1 MLEVLRSGQL
11 SLGPRLEEF
20 EAAFAAWLGAPDAVA
35 VSSGTAALHLAVRA
49 LGWGPGDRVL
59 TTPLSFVASSN
70 CLLYEGAEPVFCD
83 IDPVTLNIDPA
94 IAEAG
99 ADGDTA
105 GMLPVHIFGYPAD
118 LPALERI
125 AASRG
130 IPILEDAC
138 QAPGAAD
145 GAARRVGTAGNAAS
159 FAFYA
164 NKQMTTGEG
173 GMLIPTDEAMAERL
187 RSERNQGRDPDMSR
201 VDHVAV
207 GFNYRLTDLQA
218 AIGIAQLE
226 RFDELLAARAA
237 VATAYT
243 ERLSAIGAP
252 AGEGDPDGL
261 VLPCRDRGDE
271 ERSWFV
277 YTVQVPARTDK
288 QEVIAALGDA
298 GVQAK
303 AYLPC
308 IHTMPP
314 YRERFGF
321 CGGEFPVA
329 EAVAER
335 SVALPFFGSISEA
348 EIERVCTALGRALA

>member
-11 SLGPRLEEF
+11 SLGPRLEQF
-20 EAAFAAWLGAPDAVA
+20 EAGFAAWLGVPDAVA

-49 LGWGPGDRVL
+49 LGWGAGDEVL
-59 TTPLSFVASSN
+59 TTPLSFVASAN

-83 IDPVTLNIDPA
+83 IDPVTLNMDPEQ
-94 IAEAG
+94 AEAAAG
-99 ADGDTA
+99 AHTA
-105 GMLPVHIFGYPAD
+105 GILPVHIFGYPAD
-118 LPALERI
+118 LPALEEL
-125 AASRG
+125 AEKRG
-130 IPILEDAC
+130 IGLLEDAC
-138 QAPGAAD
+138 QAPGAVDA
-145 GAARRVGTAGNAAS
+145 AARRVGTAGRPAA

-173 GMLIPTDEAMAERL
+173 GMLIPSGAAMAERF
-187 RSERNQGRDPDMSR
+187 RSERNQGRSADMSQ

-207 GFNYRLTDLQA
+207 GFNYRITELQA

-226 RFDELLAARAA
+226 RLDELLAARAA
-237 VATAYT
+237 AAAAYS
-243 ERLSAIGAP
+243 ERLSEIGAP
-252 AGEGDPDGL
+252 AGEDDPDGL

-277 YTVQVPARTDK
+277 YTVQVPAGRAK
-288 QEVIAALGDA
+288 EEVIAALAAEGI
-298 GVQAK
+298 QSK

-321 CGGEFPVA
+321 RGGEFPIAESVA
-329 EAVAER
+329 AR
-335 SVALPFFGSISEA
+335 SLALPFFASIGET